1 MPEPPAVWDEQFRTR
16 AYEVDAGG
24 HASPLTVCDWLQE
37 AAGNHATALGWSVES
52 LAPLGLTWVLS
63 RLHLEITRL
72 PAWREVVSV
81 KTWPAGTHRLYAL
94 REFAITDAAGGAVA
108 RATSAWLLIDLGSRR
123 PSRPP
128 GEISEIAS
136 RCPGRTI
143 EDGFGRLPEPGGV
156 DGEPQASFQV
166 RWSDLDMNGHA
177 NNVRVIGWVLETA
190 GAGLLSRRSLAA
202 LEIDFRGESRAGE
215 AIHGWADSD
224 GGDGLVHR
232 LARAE
237 DGREV
242 ARAVTRWAPAR
253 SGTAG
258 ARTRLPQG

>member
-1 MPEPPAVWDEQFRTR
+1 MPQPPSVWAEEFRTR

-24 HASPLTVCDWLQE
+24 LASPLTVCNWLQE
-37 AAGNHATALGWSVES
+37 AAGNHADALGWSVDS

-72 PAWREVVSV
+72 PAWRELVSV
-81 KTWPAGTHRLYAL
+81 RTWPAGTRRLYAL
-94 REFAITDAAGGAVA
+94 REFTIADAAGGTVA
-108 RATSAWLLIDLGSRR
+108 RATSAWLIIDLASRR

-136 RCPGRTI
+136 RCPGRVL
-143 EDGFGRLPEPGGV
+143 EDDFPRLPEPGDA
-156 DGEPQASFQV
+156 DGDAQAAFRV

-190 GAGLLSRRSLAA
+190 GAERLAQRSLTG
-202 LEIDFRGESRAGE
+202 LEVDFRGESRAGDG
-215 AIHGWADSD
+215 IQGWAAD

-232 LARAE
+232 LARSG

-253 SGTAG
+253 SGTGRAG
-258 ARTRLPQG
+258 MPLAQG